1 MTVVLTLLSSL
12 IWWVIISSVGA
23 VIPSLI
29 AWVVLRWSEGTAVVF
44 NRTYLACLIWGL
56 FVMLVCGVIAA
67 HLGIQHAQIS
77 PLIHNN
83 GFRIAQA
90 LSMVV
95 GVLALWRL
103 VPRIDARRIR
113 LSSACMAMATVT
125 GISFGI
131 ATTLA
136 SL

>member
-1 MTVVLTLLSSL
+1 MTVVLALLSSV

-23 VIPSLI
+23 VVPSLI
-29 AWVVLRWSEGTAVVF
+29 AWVVLRWNEGTTVVF

-56 FVMLVCGVIAA
+56 FVMLVCGVVAA
-67 HLGIQHAQIS
+67 HLGIQHGPFS

-83 GFRIAQA
+83 GFRVAQA

-113 LSSACMAMATVT
+113 LGSACMAMAAVMAV
-125 GISFGI
+125 SFGI